1 MRNKGFIWTLTILLV
16 VACIYQLSFSWAT
29 SGIEKAAK
37 EYGKEQFDLLINS
50 GADQAVI
57 DNETVQLY
65 SENNVSEKAKL
76 KVEADF
82 EQKYLALHGEDQAY
96 PGLGISYQKCKDQQ
110 LGLGLDLQGGM
121 SVTLEV
127 SISDL
132 VRNLAGNPQNPSFKA
147 PFQAALEDFKR
158 GQLFGNNNSTIFRSI
173 FKIYGRIL

>member
-37 EYGKEQFDLLINS
+37 DYGKEQFDLLINS

-76 KVEADF
+76 KVEADCRSF
-82 EQKYLALHGEDQAY
+82 
-96 PGLGISYQKCKDQQ
+96 Q
-110 LGLGLDLQGGM
+110 LP
-121 SVTLEV
+121 T
-127 SISDL
+127 
-132 VRNLAGNPQNPSFKA
+132 N
-147 PFQAALEDFKR
+147 
-158 GQLFGNNNSTIFRSI
+158 
-173 FKIYGRIL
+173 